1 MDYRLIRKRIW
12 WRRIVVIIIAGLIGA
27 GASYYSIKVLQI
39 DQSKIA
45 KPALISQSPSN
56 DEDDWNQILEDL
68 DNLRAQAIMR
78 KDKSLL
84 EEIYSEHCQLRT
96 LDSKLIQSLIS
107 NNLAIFGLDF
117 KTTSVELLSHRW
129 SNNEEVVE
137 LRVTDNRSKYTI
149 RSIFEKQ
156 TITEQKITEQT
167 IAERGEETWLVSLQ
181 KVGQKWLIANA
192 QPALDD
198 R

>member
-27 GASYYSIKVLQI
+27 GVSYYSLNIFHV
-39 DQSKIA
+39 DQPKIA
-45 KPALISQSPSN
+45 KPALISQSPNN

-107 NNLAIFGLDF
+107 NNLAIFGLRPDT
-117 KTTSVELLSHRW
+117 KRILIIEVEISH
-129 SNNEEVVE
+129 
-137 LRVTDNRSKYTI
+137 
-149 RSIFEKQ
+149 
-156 TITEQKITEQT
+156 QKIRFIRYLKPDFE
-167 IAERGEETWLVSLQ
+167 
-181 KVGQKWLIANA
+181 
-192 QPALDD
+192 
-198 R
+198 

>member
-1 MDYRLIRKRIW
+1 
-12 WRRIVVIIIAGLIGA
+12 
-27 GASYYSIKVLQI
+27 
-39 DQSKIA
+39 
-45 KPALISQSPSN
+45 
-56 DEDDWNQILEDL
+56 
-68 DNLRAQAIMR
+68 
-78 KDKSLL
+78 
-84 EEIYSEHCQLRT
+84 QLRT

-137 LRVTDNRSKYTI
+137 LRVTDNRSKYMI
-149 RSIFEKQ
+149 QSKSDEQ
-156 TITEQKITEQT
+156 TITEGTIAEQTITEQT
-167 IAERGEETWLVSLQ
+167 IAERGEETWLVSLE

-192 QPALDD
+192 QSALDD

>member
-1 MDYRLIRKRIW
+1 
-12 WRRIVVIIIAGLIGA
+12 
-27 GASYYSIKVLQI
+27 
-39 DQSKIA
+39 
-45 KPALISQSPSN
+45 
-56 DEDDWNQILEDL
+56 
-68 DNLRAQAIMR
+68 
-78 KDKSLL
+78 
-84 EEIYSEHCQLRT
+84 

-149 RSIFEKQ
+149 QSKSDEQ
-156 TITEQKITEQT
+156 TITEGTIAEQT
-167 IAERGEETWLVSLQ
+167 IAERGEETWLISLQ
-181 KVGQKWLIANA
+181 KVGRKWLIANA